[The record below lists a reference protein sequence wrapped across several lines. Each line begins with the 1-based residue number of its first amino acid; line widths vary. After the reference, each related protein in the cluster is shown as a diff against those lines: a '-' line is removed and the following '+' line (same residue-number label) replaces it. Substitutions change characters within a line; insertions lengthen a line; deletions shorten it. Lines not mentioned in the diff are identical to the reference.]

1 MGVNGDCLHL
11 DTTDQG
17 LQPQETKGIGI
28 ATYLLLQQDTL
39 EGSSELEK
47 EINSGGVTI
56 RGRYPRLTEG

>member
-1 MGVNGDCLHL
+1 MNGDCLHL

-17 LQPQETKGIGI
+17 LQPQETEGIGI
-28 ATYLLLQQDTL
+28 ATYLLLHQDTL

-47 EINSGGVTI
+47 EIKSGGVDI